1 MFGARQFGKRMFAAR
16 FFGPAVAGGTPP
28 PSSTVIQTPVK
39 TTIFRKVRVVSE
51 IETR

>member
-1 MFGARQFGKRMFAAR
+1 MFGAAYFSKRAFPAAY
-16 FFGPAVAGGTPP
+16 FGPAVAGGTPP
-28 PSSTVIQTPVK
+28 PVSTVIQTPVK